1 MIPSHSKI
9 LIVDDDPDIR
19 EMMRD
24 RLKAMGFEVVE
35 AADGVQALTR
45 LRENSLTITLLDLMM
60 PKKSGLEVLKAI
72 HDEGLETTTIVMTA
86 YGTIDKAVEAMRAGA
101 YDFLTKPFS
110 PGHLEVVIGKALE
123 REALK
128 RDNLLLS

>member
-19 EMMRD
+19 EVMHD

-35 AADGVQALTR
+35 AANGEQALIR
-45 LRENSLTITLLDLMM
+45 LRDDSPAITLLDLQM

-72 HDEGLETTTIVMTA
+72 QDEGLETTTIVMTA

-101 YDFLTKPFS
+101 YDFLAKPFS

-123 REALK
+123 REP
-128 RDNLLLS
+128 